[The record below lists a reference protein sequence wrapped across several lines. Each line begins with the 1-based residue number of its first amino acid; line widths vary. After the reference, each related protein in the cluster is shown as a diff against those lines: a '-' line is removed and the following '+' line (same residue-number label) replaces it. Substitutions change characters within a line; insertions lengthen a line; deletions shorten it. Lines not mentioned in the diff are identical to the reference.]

1 MSRDSER
8 KLKRFQSSMEKI
20 FSVNSRGSP
29 GPESSGFISD
39 EEDLEDD
46 PWPDYRN
53 SQLKIKLTPIKP
65 GNLTAESDAP
75 IEIEMVVLR

>member
-46 PWPDYRN
+46 PRPDYRN
-53 SQLKIKLTPIKP
+53 SQLKLTPVKP
-65 GNLTAESDAP
+65 GSLTVESDAP
-75 IEIEMVVLR
+75 IEIQMVVLR